1 MNKYLIHAPAF
12 TIGVVVILAFL
23 WFIDSRELNK
33 CIKAK
38 VDREDIIPLLAE
50 RRCNREGIY

>member
-1 MNKYLIHAPAF
+1 MNKILIHAPAF
-12 TIGVVVILAFL
+12 TIAVVVILAFF

-38 VDREDIIPLLAE
+38 VDRGYSSLIAE
-50 RRCNREGIY
+50 EKSNIQGIY

>member
-1 MNKYLIHAPAF
+1 MNKILIHAPAF
-12 TIGVVVILAFL
+12 TIAVVVILAFF

-38 VDREDIIPLLAE
+38 VDRGYSSLIAE
-50 RRCNREGIY
+50 EKCNIQGIY